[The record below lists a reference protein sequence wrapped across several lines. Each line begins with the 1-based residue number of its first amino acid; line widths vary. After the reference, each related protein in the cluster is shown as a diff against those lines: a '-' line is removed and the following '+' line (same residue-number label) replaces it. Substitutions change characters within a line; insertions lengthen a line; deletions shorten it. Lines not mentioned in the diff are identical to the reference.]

1 MQPMQMKFPSES
13 AMRRHVRATL
23 LTGHRILLRHKS
35 TRMLAPF
42 LLMGKNEQID
52 AANVPQGYPPTAWT
66 DGTDKFYVTEY
77 MAKLTNQ
84 KQVNAL
90 ILHENGHVFLKH
102 LLRLAG
108 MPDQKLANQAADYAV
123 NDFIHHLDPEIA
135 ELAPDWL
142 YDPKFHGWT
151 VFQIYRCLEAEQKAK
166 QPQPQPGQQGSGQPV
181 AGEGKPAPAG
191 TKQRGEAMDHH
202 QFDEFKEMTVEEKQA
217 VEKAVNEALAQ
228 GSVLAGAMGGG
239 LPVELQKA
247 MNSQG
252 NWLHVVTDWMS
263 SSMQGGDEYT
273 FRKFDRRAFTYGA
286 YVPGTET
293 ERLGCG
299 LISFDTSGST
309 LGPEMEKF
317 AGEAERLLTTY
328 PPEEVRVLWWDTQ
341 VRGEQMFTPDTYP
354 DFVKQLKP
362 RGGGGTRAGC
372 IDKYMRQ
379 HGIKPD
385 FHIIM
390 TDGYTESNIEWQGD
404 RSVPTL
410 WIVTQNAQFRAP
422 FGQVVFTDKV

>member
-1 MQPMQMKFPSES
+1 MQS
-13 AMRRHVRATL
+13 AQPAIIPDSAYSKARAAL
-23 LTGHRILLRHKS
+23 LKGHRILLRHKS

-42 LLMGKNEQID
+42 LLMGKNELVNAED
-52 AANVPQGYPPTAWT
+52 VPQGYPLTAWT
-66 DGTDKFYVTEY
+66 DGTNKFYVTEY
-77 MAKLTNQ
+77 VTKLTNQ

-108 MPDQKLANQAADYAV
+108 MADQKLANQAADYAV

-135 ELAPDWL
+135 ELHPDWL
-142 YDPKFHGWT
+142 YDPMFHGWT
-151 VFQIYRCLEAEQKAK
+151 VFQIYRYLEAEQKAK
-166 QPQPQPGQQGSGQPV
+166 QPQPGQHPAHGG
-181 AGEGKPAPAG
+181 GKPAPAG

-202 QFDEFKEMTVEEKQA
+202 EFDQIEKLSDEEKQGMD
-217 VEKAVNEALAQ
+217 KAVNDALAQ

-239 LPVELQKA
+239 LPVELQKS
-247 MNSQG
+247 MISRSD
-252 NWLHVVTDWMS
+252 WLRVVAEWMS

-273 FRKFDRRAFTYGA
+273 FRKFNKRAFVYGS
-286 YVPGTET
+286 YLPGTET

-317 AGEAERLLTTY
+317 AGEAERLLETY
-328 PPEEVRVLWWDTQ
+328 PPEETRVLWWDTE
-341 VRGEQMFTPDTYP
+341 VRGEQLFTPDTYP

-362 RGGGGTRAGC
+362 RGGGGTHAGC
-372 IDKYMRQ
+372 IDKYIRQ

-390 TDGYTESNIEWQGD
+390 TDGYTETDIQWLGD

-410 WIVTQNAQFRAP
+410 WIVTLNAHFRPP